1 MSLDA
6 ALGWVEK
13 IRSPSTPRCMNSNA
27 FFCLSV
33 RLEVGALL
41 LSQELEVAV
50 ELGHPS
56 PEVDGGV
63 SGMLEVGCRGG
74 NWDGPV
80 VCHGCSPALSSSGGE
95 WKVSPAW
102 AKAGQSK
109 LEGRWGVGQAAVPAA
124 PSFWLGAGG
133 QVFFFFCTGV
143 ANCGV
148 GRREEERSYFIGRE
162 QTHRMRERGVSRL
175 GHSYWVFS
183 CIEYFRRTQQK
194 EESLCIKSIFSYFIP
209 WKFLT

>member
-1 MSLDA
+1 MGGEDPL
-6 ALGWVEK
+6 ALHPQVHEQQ
-13 IRSPSTPRCMNSNA
+13 R
-27 FFCLSV
+27 V
-33 RLEVGALL
+33 LL
-41 LSQELEVAV
+41 LVRQTGGGGPAAVQELEVAV

-102 AKAGQSK
+102 AKAGQSSLK
-109 LEGRWGVGQAAVPAA
+109 GGGESVRLQSRRLL
-124 PSFWLGAGG
+124 PSGLGWG

-148 GRREEERSYFIGRE
+148 FF
-162 QTHRMRERGVSRL
+162 RMRERGVSRL
-175 GHSYWVFS
+175 DIH
-183 CIEYFRRTQQK
+183 IEASPIIAVLVGEKKREATLLWKRTDCTQN
-194 EESLCIKSIFSYFIP
+194 EGEGSE
-209 WKFLT
+209 

>member
-1 MSLDA
+1 MGGEDPL
-6 ALGWVEK
+6 ALHPQVHEQQ
-13 IRSPSTPRCMNSNA
+13 R
-27 FFCLSV
+27 V
-33 RLEVGALL
+33 LL
-41 LSQELEVAV
+41 LVRQTGGGGPAAVQELEVAV

-124 PSFWLGAGG
+124 PSFWLGLGAGL
-133 QVFFFFCTGV
+133 FLLLH
-143 ANCGV
+143 
-148 GRREEERSYFIGRE
+148 RRRQLRC
-162 QTHRMRERGVSRL
+162 
-175 GHSYWVFS
+175 W
-183 CIEYFRRTQQK
+183 
-194 EESLCIKSIFSYFIP
+194 
-209 WKFLT
+209 